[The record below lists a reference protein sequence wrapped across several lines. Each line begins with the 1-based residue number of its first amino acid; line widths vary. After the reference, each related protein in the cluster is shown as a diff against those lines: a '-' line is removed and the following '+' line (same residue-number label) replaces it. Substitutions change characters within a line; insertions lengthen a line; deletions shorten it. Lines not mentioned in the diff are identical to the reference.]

1 MTWLRPVLYRSST
14 PSVPLRL
21 KGLIFIGLC
30 LWYFMLIQVPEMCFD
45 PSGLGGNVGCD
56 LVVRRRGRSGRG
68 VVVGLFEAASPGQ
81 SKELGNQRGSSRLR
95 SCSLIT
101 VSSTQPLCCL
111 FLQPWPI
118 TAWPH
123 GNSNMETYQG
133 LSFSLPLWH
142 TAG

>member
-1 MTWLRPVLYRSST
+1 M
-14 PSVPLRL
+14 
-21 KGLIFIGLC
+21 I
-30 LWYFMLIQVPEMCFD
+30 

-56 LVVRRRGRSGRG
+56 PVVMRRGRSGRG
-68 VVVGLFEAASPGQ
+68 VAVGLFEASSPGQ
-81 SKELGNQRGSSRLR
+81 PKEPGNQRGSSRLR

-101 VSSTQPLCCL
+101 VSPTQPLCCL

-133 LSFSLPLWH
+133 LSLFHSPLRDTRQKKWIIRSARPLFQRVLKITISSLVLLH
-142 TAG
+142 